1 MPISDSAASELAQ
14 LLNGASAGELI
25 PELVRQGL
33 QALIEAEAAAALGAD
48 RHERT
53 VQRRGHRNGSRE
65 RLLATP
71 AGDVQLRIPR
81 FRTGSFFPSLLEP
94 RRRVDRALW
103 AVVME
108 AYVSG
113 VSTRKVDELVAALG
127 CESGISKSEVS
138 RICQGLDTQVQ
149 AFLNRPLEFSRY
161 PYVYLDATYLHGRDP
176 ARRQVISR
184 AVIVAVGITAN
195 GQREV
200 LGIEVGDS
208 EDEAFWTAFLRRLR
222 ERGLSGVQL
231 VISDAHAGL
240 KKAIVRCC
248 QGSSWQRCR
257 VHFARNLLV
266 KVPKGSQD
274 MVAAALRSVFVQTEA
289 QAVVQQW
296 DQVTRMLSEKFPAA
310 AALMEQAREDVLAF
324 RAFPPEHWRKIW
336 STNPL
341 ERLNK
346 EIKRRTH
353 VVGIFPNDAA
363 IIRLVGAL
371 LLEQQ
376 EEWQLDGRRVFSELS
391 MTKLDNTSNQT
402 QNQRQLPLLQ
412 LPDQNAAIRS

>member
-1 MPISDSAASELAQ
+1 MPISDCAATELAQ
-14 LLNGASAGELI
+14 LLGSGTAGELI

-33 QALIEAEAAAALGAD
+33 QALIEAEASAALGAD
-48 RHERT
+48 RHQRT
-53 VQRRGHRNGSRE
+53 DQRRGHRNGSRE

-71 AGDVQLRIPR
+71 SGDIQLRIPR
-81 FRTGSFFPSLLEP
+81 FRAGSFFPSLLEP

-138 RICQGLDTQVQ
+138 RICQGLDVQVQ
-149 AFLNRPLEFSRY
+149 AFLGRPLEFSRY
-161 PYVYLDATYLHGRDP
+161 PYVYLDATYLHGRDQV
-176 ARRQVISR
+176 RKQVISR
-184 AVIVAVGITAN
+184 AVVVAVGITAS
-195 GQREV
+195 GQREL

-222 ERGLSGVQL
+222 ERGLTGVQL

-240 KKAIVRCC
+240 KKAIARCF
-248 QGSSWQRCR
+248 QGCSWQRCR

-266 KVPKGSQD
+266 KVPKASQD
-274 MVAAALRSVFVQTEA
+274 MVAAALRSVFVQQEA
-289 QAVVQQW
+289 TAVEQQW
-296 DQVTRMLSEKFPAA
+296 DQVISMLTEKFPAA
-310 AALMEQAREDVLAF
+310 AALMAQAKEDVLAF
-324 RAFPPEHWRKIW
+324 RSSPTEHWRKIW

-346 EIKRRTH
+346 EIKRRTR
-353 VVGIFPNDAA
+353 VVGIFPNNAA

-376 EEWQLDGRRVFSELS
+376 EEWQLEGRRVFSEQS
-391 MTKLDNTSNQT
+391 MAKLDNNDDPGQD
-402 QNQRQLPLLQ
+402 QLT
-412 LPDQNAAIRS
+412 AALAAAA

>member
-1 MPISDSAASELAQ
+1 MPIFDCTATELAQ
-14 LLNGASAGELI
+14 LLGSGTAGELI

-33 QALIEAEAAAALGAD
+33 QALIEAEASAALGAD
-48 RHERT
+48 RHQRT
-53 VQRRGHRNGSRE
+53 DQRRGHRNGSRE

-71 AGDVQLRIPR
+71 SGDIQLRIPR
-81 FRTGSFFPSLLEP
+81 FRAGSFFPSLLEP

-138 RICQGLDTQVQ
+138 RICQGLDVQVQ
-149 AFLNRPLEFSRY
+149 AFLGRPLEFSRY
-161 PYVYLDATYLHGRDP
+161 PYVYLDATYLHGRDQV
-176 ARRQVISR
+176 RKQVISR
-184 AVIVAVGITAN
+184 AVVVAVGITAS
-195 GQREV
+195 GQREL

-222 ERGLSGVQL
+222 ERGLTGVQL

-240 KKAIVRCC
+240 KKAIARCF
-248 QGSSWQRCR
+248 QGCSWQRCR

-266 KVPKGSQD
+266 KVPKASQD
-274 MVAAALRSVFVQTEA
+274 MVAAALRSVFVQQEA
-289 QAVVQQW
+289 TAVEQQW
-296 DQVTRMLSEKFPAA
+296 DQVISMLTEKFPAA
-310 AALMEQAREDVLAF
+310 AALMAQAKEDVLAF
-324 RAFPPEHWRKIW
+324 RSSPTEHWRKIW

-346 EIKRRTH
+346 EIKRRTR

-376 EEWQLDGRRVFSELS
+376 EEWQLEGRRVFSEQS
-391 MTKLDNTSNQT
+391 MAILDNNDDPGQ
-402 QNQRQLPLLQ
+402 
-412 LPDQNAAIRS
+412 D

>member
-296 DQVTRMLSEKFPAA
+296 DQVTRMLSEQFPTA

-346 EIKRRTH
+346 EIKRRTR
-353 VVGIFPNDAA
+353 VVGIFPNDAS
-363 IIRLVGAL
+363 IVRLVGAL

-376 EEWQLDGRRVFSELS
+376 EEWQLDGRRVFSEFS
-391 MTKLDNTSNQT
+391 MAKLDNTRNQT
-402 QNQRQLPLLQ
+402 Q
-412 LPDQNAAIRS
+412 DQPTAAITAAA

>member
-1 MPISDSAASELAQ
+1 M
-14 LLNGASAGELI
+14 
-25 PELVRQGL
+25 
-33 QALIEAEAAAALGAD
+33 
-48 RHERT
+48 
-53 VQRRGHRNGSRE
+53 
-65 RLLATP
+65 
-71 AGDVQLRIPR
+71 
-81 FRTGSFFPSLLEP
+81 
-94 RRRVDRALW
+94 
-103 AVVME
+103 
-108 AYVSG
+108 
-113 VSTRKVDELVAALG
+113 
-127 CESGISKSEVS
+127 
-138 RICQGLDTQVQ
+138 
-149 AFLNRPLEFSRY
+149 
-161 PYVYLDATYLHGRDP
+161 
-176 ARRQVISR
+176 
-184 AVIVAVGITAN
+184 
-195 GQREV
+195 
-200 LGIEVGDS
+200 
-208 EDEAFWTAFLRRLR
+208 
-222 ERGLSGVQL
+222 QL

-257 VHFARNLLV
+257 VHFACNLLV

-296 DQVTRMLSEKFPAA
+296 DQVTRMLSEQFPTA

-324 RAFPPEHWRKIW
+324 RAFPPKHWRKIW

-346 EIKRRTH
+346 EIKRRTR

-391 MTKLDNTSNQT
+391 MAKLDNTSNQA
-402 QNQRQLPLLQ
+402 Q
-412 LPDQNAAIRS
+412 DQPTAAITAAA

>member
-1 MPISDSAASELAQ
+1 MPISDSAATELAQ
-14 LLNGASAGELI
+14 LLGSGTAGELI

-48 RHERT
+48 RHQRT
-53 VQRRGHRNGSRE
+53 AERRGHRNGSRD

-71 AGDVQLRIPR
+71 AGDIQLRIPR

-113 VSTRKVDELVAALG
+113 VSTRKVDELVVALG

-161 PYVYLDATYLHGRDP
+161 PYLYLDATYLHGRDQ
-176 ARRQVISR
+176 ARKQVISR
-184 AVIVAVGITAN
+184 AVIVAVGITAT

-208 EDEAFWTAFLRRLR
+208 EDETFWTAFLRRLR

-240 KKAIVRCC
+240 KKAIARCC
-248 QGSSWQRCR
+248 QGCSWQRCR
-257 VHFARNLLV
+257 VHFARNLLA

-274 MVAAALRSVFVQTEA
+274 MVAAALRSVFVQADA
-289 QAVVQQW
+289 QAVEQQW
-296 DQVTRMLSEKFPAA
+296 DQVIAMLIEKFPAA

-324 RAFPPEHWRKIW
+324 RSFPPEHWRKIW

-346 EIKRRTH
+346 EIKRRTR

-391 MTKLDNTSNQT
+391 MAKLDKTSESVQ
-402 QNQRQLPLLQ
+402 
-412 LPDQNAAIRS
+412 DQSTAAFSAAA

>member
-1 MPISDSAASELAQ
+1 MAQ
-14 LLNGASAGELI
+14 LLGSGSAGDLI

-48 RHERT
+48 RHQRT
-53 VQRRGHRNGSRE
+53 AERRGHRNGSRD

-71 AGDVQLRIPR
+71 AGDIQLRIPR

-113 VSTRKVDELVAALG
+113 VSTRKVDELVVALG
-127 CESGISKSEVS
+127 CESGVSKSEVS

-149 AFLNRPLEFSRY
+149 AFLQRPLEFSRY

-184 AVIVAVGITAN
+184 AVIVAVGITGN

-208 EDEAFWTAFLRRLR
+208 EDETFWTAFLRRLR

-240 KKAIVRCC
+240 KKAIARCC
-248 QGSSWQRCR
+248 QGCSWQRCR
-257 VHFARNLLV
+257 VHFARNLLA

-274 MVAAALRSVFVQTEA
+274 MVAAALRSVFVQPEA
-289 QAVVQQW
+289 RAAGQQW
-296 DQVTRMLSEKFPAA
+296 EQWEQVTTMLTEKFPAA
-310 AALMEQAREDVLAF
+310 AALMEQAKEDVLAF

-346 EIKRRTH
+346 EIKRRTR

-376 EEWQLDGRRVFSELS
+376 EEWQLDGRRVFSEQS
-391 MTKLDNTSNQT
+391 MAKLDNTSEPVQDRAT
-402 QNQRQLPLLQ
+402 
-412 LPDQNAAIRS
+412 AALAAAA

>member
-1 MPISDSAASELAQ
+1 MPISDCAATELAQ
-14 LLNGASAGELI
+14 LLGSGTAGELI

-33 QALIEAEAAAALGAD
+33 QALIEAEASAALGAD
-48 RHERT
+48 RHQRT
-53 VQRRGHRNGSRE
+53 DQRRGHRNGSRE

-71 AGDVQLRIPR
+71 SGDIQLRIPR
-81 FRTGSFFPSLLEP
+81 FRAGSFFPSLLEP

-138 RICQGLDTQVQ
+138 RICQGLDVQVQ
-149 AFLNRPLEFSRY
+149 AFLGRPLEFSRY
-161 PYVYLDATYLHGRDP
+161 PYVYLDATYLHGRDQV
-176 ARRQVISR
+176 RKQVISR
-184 AVIVAVGITAN
+184 AVVVAVGITAS
-195 GQREV
+195 GQREL

-222 ERGLSGVQL
+222 ERGLTGVQL

-240 KKAIVRCC
+240 KKAIARCF
-248 QGSSWQRCR
+248 QGCSWQRCR

-266 KVPKGSQD
+266 KVPKASQD
-274 MVAAALRSVFVQTEA
+274 MVAAALRSVFVQQEA
-289 QAVVQQW
+289 TAVEQQW
-296 DQVTRMLSEKFPAA
+296 HQVISMLTEKFPAA
-310 AALMEQAREDVLAF
+310 AALMAQAKEDVLAF
-324 RAFPPEHWRKIW
+324 RSSPTEHWRKIW

-346 EIKRRTH
+346 EIKRRTR

-376 EEWQLDGRRVFSELS
+376 EEWQLEGRRVFSEQS
-391 MTKLDNTSNQT
+391 MAKLDNNDDPGQD
-402 QNQRQLPLLQ
+402 QLTASL
-412 LPDQNAAIRS
+412 AAAA

>member
-1 MPISDSAASELAQ
+1 MPISHSAATELAQ

-33 QALIEAEAAAALGAD
+33 QTLIESEATAAIGAD

-53 VQRRGHRNGSRE
+53 AQRRGHRNGSRD

-71 AGDVQLRIPR
+71 AGDIQLRIPR

-103 AVVME
+103 AVMME

-149 AFLNRPLEFSRY
+149 AFLQRPLEFSRY

-184 AVIVAVGITAN
+184 AVIVAVGITAT

-222 ERGLSGVQL
+222 ERGLLGVQL

-240 KKAIVRCC
+240 KKAIARCC
-248 QGSSWQRCR
+248 QGTSWQRCR
-257 VHFARNLLV
+257 VHFARNLLA

-289 QAVVQQW
+289 QAVEQQW
-296 DQVTRMLSEKFPAA
+296 EQVIAMLSEKFPAA

-346 EIKRRTH
+346 EIKRRTR
-353 VVGIFPNDAA
+353 VVGIFPNDAS
-363 IIRLVGAL
+363 IVRLVGAL
-371 LLEQQ
+371 LVEQQ
-376 EEWQLDGRRVFSELS
+376 EEWQLDGLRVFSELS
-391 MTKLDNTSNQT
+391 MAKLDNSSD
-402 QNQRQLPLLQ
+402 QLQ
-412 LPDQNAAIRS
+412 DQSTAALAAAA